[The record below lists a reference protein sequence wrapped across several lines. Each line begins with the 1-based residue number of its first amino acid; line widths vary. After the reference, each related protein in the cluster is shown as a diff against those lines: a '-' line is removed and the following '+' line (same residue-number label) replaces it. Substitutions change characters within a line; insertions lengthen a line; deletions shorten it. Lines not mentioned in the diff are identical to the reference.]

1 MSWLAPL
8 RRISQRAR
16 LLPQA
21 LPLQAQRS
29 AETQDDASRGSA
41 QDAESLHAGL
51 PNRPGLTPEAAAAC
65 RQRRQGDVVQ
75 LASLPVLEPSGNVRQ
90 HPSPD
95 GVVILSQTCD
105 VVLPDRLTVV
115 AAPLVRLSG
124 DVLKQAT
131 KGGRPRYVA
140 VPAAGADAFVDLDVI
155 GTLDKG
161 ILVETPV
168 TAEVG
173 VADADIRR
181 FGQRVARRFGR
192 FPFPDEV
199 VPWLTPL
206 TDVVTGKYGKATGEA
221 LALEQVVELRVEATG
236 GWTVPPYALTLVSIV
251 RAGTLPELDEKD
263 QIDPPPSLQRWLRE
277 PSGRLRRASGE
288 IANRLFAHELDT
300 SGASP
305 VLAPAER
312 YHLWLALA
320 EAWAARCMPRG
331 RDKDDPA
338 VAEAVAGGEIA
349 ADILSDDEYSL
360 ARYRRS
366 ERLDVEHLSPPSP
379 A

>member
-155 GTLDKG
+155 ETLDKG

-263 QIDPPPSLQRWLRE
+263 QIDPPPSLQRLA
-277 PSGRLRRASGE
+277 ASE
-288 IANRLFAHELDT
+288 
-300 SGASP
+300 
-305 VLAPAER
+305 
-312 YHLWLALA
+312 
-320 EAWAARCMPRG
+320 
-331 RDKDDPA
+331 
-338 VAEAVAGGEIA
+338 
-349 ADILSDDEYSL
+349 
-360 ARYRRS
+360 
-366 ERLDVEHLSPPSP
+366 
-379 A
+379 

>member
-1 MSWLAPL
+1 VSWFAPL
-8 RRISQRAR
+8 RRLSRRAR
-16 LLPQA
+16 LFPQTLPQ
-21 LPLQAQRS
+21 QAQQ
-29 AETQDDASRGSA
+29 AIETVDEASRDSA
-41 QDAESLHAGL
+41 PHLRE
-51 PNRPGLTPEAAAAC
+51 LTPEAASAC
-65 RQRRQGDVVQ
+65 RQRQQGDVVRVT
-75 LASLPVLEPSGNVRQ
+75 SLPVLEPSGNIR
-90 HPSPD
+90 HHSAPD

-105 VVLPDRLTVV
+105 VVLPDRLTIV

-131 KGGRPRYVA
+131 RGGRPRYVA
-140 VPAAGADAFVDLDVI
+140 VPAAGADAFADLDII
-155 GTLDKG
+155 GTLDKS
-161 ILVETPV
+161 ILADTPV
-168 TAEVG
+168 ITGVG
-173 VADADIRR
+173 AADADIRR

-206 TDVVTGKYGKATGEA
+206 TDVVTGKYGKVTGEA

-236 GWTVPPYALTLVSIV
+236 GWAAPPYALTLVTIV
-251 RAGTLPELDEKD
+251 RAGTLPELEEKD
-263 QIDPPPSLQRWLRE
+263 QIDLPSSLQRWLRE
-277 PSGRLRRASGE
+277 PNGRLRRASGE

-300 SGASP
+300 SGTSP
-305 VLAPAER
+305 VATPAER

-320 EAWAARCMPRG
+320 DAWAARCIPRG

-338 VAEAVAGGEIA
+338 VTEAVAGGEIV

-366 ERLDVEHLSPPSP
+366 ERLDVEHLSPPPP

>member
-1 MSWLAPL
+1 VSLLASL
-8 RRISQRAR
+8 RSIGQRAR
-16 LLPQA
+16 LLSQA
-21 LPLQAQRS
+21 PPREDQQSVEAHV
-29 AETQDDASRGSA
+29 DASRDRA
-41 QDAESLHAGL
+41 QDSESLDAGPL
-51 PNRPGLTPEAAAAC
+51 DPIGLTPDAVSAC

-75 LASLPVLEPSGNVRQ
+75 LTSLPVLEPNGTIRR
-90 HPSPD
+90 HPAPN

-124 DVLKQAT
+124 DVLRQAT

-140 VPAAGADAFVDLDVI
+140 VPAAGVDAFADLDII
-155 GTLDKG
+155 GTLDKN
-161 ILVETPV
+161 ILAGTSATDGTGP
-168 TAEVG
+168 
-173 VADADIRR
+173 ADADIRR

-199 VPWLTPL
+199 VPWLLPL
-206 TDVVTGKYGKATGEA
+206 TDIVAGKYGKGTGEA
-221 LALEQVVELRVEATG
+221 RALEQVVELRVEATG
-236 GWTVPPYALTLVSIV
+236 GWTTPPYALTLVTIV

-277 PSGRLRRASGE
+277 PSGRLRRTSGE
-288 IANRLFAHELDT
+288 IANRIFAHELDPSGT
-300 SGASP
+300 SP
-305 VLAPAER
+305 IPAPIDR

-320 EAWAARCMPRG
+320 EAWAAKCAPRG
-331 RDKDDPA
+331 SDKDDAA
-338 VAEAVAGGEIA
+338 VAGAVAGGEIA
-349 ADILSDDEYSL
+349 ADILSDDEYPL

-366 ERLDVEHLSPPSP
+366 ERLDVEHLSPPAP